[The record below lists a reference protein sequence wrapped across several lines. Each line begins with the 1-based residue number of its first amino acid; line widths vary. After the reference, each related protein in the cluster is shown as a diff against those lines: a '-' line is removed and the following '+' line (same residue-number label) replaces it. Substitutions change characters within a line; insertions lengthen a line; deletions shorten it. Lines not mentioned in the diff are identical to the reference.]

1 MPELVR
7 DEELEQELLSAVLAA
22 QGRRPRDRQ
31 IELGPSGVGGC
42 REYIRATMAGD
53 PRLPEVE
60 WKAEAWIGTIGGDA
74 LEEIFEQELG
84 ALVQQRITT
93 TLPRTGL
100 VVSGNSDLI
109 FLKKNQL
116 GDLKSKDGFESV
128 LHDGPSLEHLIQ
140 VSVYVL
146 GLVQQG
152 VLDKGASARLIY
164 WDRSGTT
171 KSFLA
176 AVIEWDAIL
185 RFIDLCEQRLEQV
198 VEAQEALDEGDLT
211 YRHFLRDKKPAYCM
225 SPKVMCPF
233 RQACWGGSDW
243 WPDGKI
249 EDAELVAAA
258 ERVYAGR
265 QMQKAGEELV
275 RIAKAEL
282 DGINGTTSTGL
293 SVGWSGTRL
302 NVTRVGVPDPEPLNA
317 HHGGDPK

>member
-22 QGRRPRDRQ
+22 QGRRPRDKQ

-100 VVSGNSDLI
+100 VVSGNL
-109 FLKKNQL
+109 
-116 GDLKSKDGFESV
+116 

-211 YRHFLRDKKPAYCM
+211 YRHFLRDKKPAYCA

-282 DGINGTTSTGL
+282 DGINGTTPTGL

-317 HHGGDPK
+317 RQEGTSRG

>member
-22 QGRRPRDRQ
+22 QGRRPRDKQ

-146 GLVQQG
+146 GQ
-152 VLDKGASARLIY
+152 
-164 WDRSGTT
+164 
-171 KSFLA
+171 
-176 AVIEWDAIL
+176 
-185 RFIDLCEQRLEQV
+185 
-198 VEAQEALDEGDLT
+198 GDLT
-211 YRHFLRDKKPAYCM
+211 YRHFLRDKKPAYCA

-282 DGINGTTSTGL
+282 DGINGTTPTGL

-302 NVTRVGVPDPEPLNA
+302 NVTRVGVPDPEPLNSF
-317 HHGGDPK
+317 PTEETP